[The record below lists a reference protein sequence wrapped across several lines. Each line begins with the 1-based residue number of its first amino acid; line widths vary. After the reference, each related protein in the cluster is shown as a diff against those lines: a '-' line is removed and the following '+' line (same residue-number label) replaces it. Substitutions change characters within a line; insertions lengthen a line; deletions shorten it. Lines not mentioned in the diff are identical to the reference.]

1 MIQPIDINDDNEG
14 KEKSYRV
21 HDMVLDLV
29 CLLPS
34 EENFVTRLHDTEQ
47 NSGQIQRQEIQ
58 DYPSKR
64 AYGRYDYHQE
74 HASDVVSCSSC
85 VIVDP
90 ASTYQSRS
98 LGLPRLLHLPW
109 FVFLLQQHSL
119 VVIQPTCIRILLL
132 LPSIQKPF
140 NVVVSPAFC
149 SL

>member
-47 NSGQIQRQEIQ
+47 NSGQIQ
-58 DYPSKR
+58 
-64 AYGRYDYHQE
+64 
-74 HASDVVSCSSC
+74 SSC